1 MSSPGP
7 GGHAIETGRHPWSPA
22 LAGLGLLVVLIA
34 GLNKALLFRN
44 LSYYTTDLFA
54 FLEMTKSWLY
64 AGGVLHDNAFG
75 FHGAIHN
82 FYGLLAFAP
91 LTIAFGAYGL
101 ILGLVLVHAAAVLR
115 VASSAVLDF
124 PARLMVLAGVLGPVP
139 FYVFDDIQM
148 GFHPELLYPPLALL
162 LAVEL
167 IGGWSWRGVVVA
179 GAIVLVKED
188 GAIVCAAIVLA
199 HTAWRVGAL
208 RHTSKEEAW
217 RALRS
222 GVGVLLVLA
231 VVFLAGMALLGVM
244 SEHYSG
250 TQQTFMGRAGRAMRR
265 VARAVSG
272 QGPEARVYRIRD
284 AFEIYAAMSLL
295 MLLPLGRRLLKGVA
309 LFAVA
314 VPPILIVLVGSSA
327 IALFNMM
334 LWSPRI
340 ATLQAAVV
348 AALVFAAVTL
358 PGQRPVRAAVV
369 VALTALSWAGQ
380 AAVLHHMQY
389 PMASRWAGLA
399 SLARPAESSLSSA
412 EDGFL
417 RCVAGRL
424 SIDFPMS
431 VPKHV
436 RPIFHR
442 QSLVFGRHREARAWH
457 PTRLRIVSESHGA
470 QGLDAGFCTGPSVG
484 DFVVQAECDLVPRL
498 IGCGPGTDEPARDE
512 ELRPDPSPQ
521 APAGGGDAGFSSRS
535 LNDDLSM
542 ALSRAARAPMT
553 PSS

>member
-1 MSSPGP
+1 
-7 GGHAIETGRHPWSPA
+7 
-22 LAGLGLLVVLIA
+22 
-34 GLNKALLFRN
+34 
-44 LSYYTTDLFA
+44 
-54 FLEMTKSWLY
+54 
-64 AGGVLHDNAFG
+64 
-75 FHGAIHN
+75 
-82 FYGLLAFAP
+82 
-91 LTIAFGAYGL
+91 
-101 ILGLVLVHAAAVLR
+101 
-115 VASSAVLDF
+115 
-124 PARLMVLAGVLGPVP
+124 
-139 FYVFDDIQM
+139 
-148 GFHPELLYPPLALL
+148 
-162 LAVEL
+162 
-167 IGGWSWRGVVVA
+167 
-179 GAIVLVKED
+179 
-188 GAIVCAAIVLA
+188 
-199 HTAWRVGAL
+199 
-208 RHTSKEEAW
+208 
-217 RALRS
+217 
-222 GVGVLLVLA
+222 
-231 VVFLAGMALLGVM
+231 
-244 SEHYSG
+244 
-250 TQQTFMGRAGRAMRR
+250 
-265 VARAVSG
+265 
-272 QGPEARVYRIRD
+272 
-284 AFEIYAAMSLL
+284 
-295 MLLPLGRRLLKGVA
+295 
-309 LFAVA
+309 
-314 VPPILIVLVGSSA
+314 
-327 IALFNMM
+327 MM